1 MTLHRSDAGEPTIV
15 ALVEAMKAW
24 QRALDSTLSTSGLTY
39 VKWILL
45 RAVARG
51 DYVRHRPYLGAI
63 LIDVEMGE
71 HLLAELHRDR
81 WIAFVDGAGMTCGP
95 ALPEAQPVVS
105 EAERARVQRI
115 AQSIKA
121 LHSVSVSPFSSDERA
136 MLSTLLQRMQ
146 ANLNEFSDRR
156 DAQHADADGEEI
168 SLIRAHAMLGAS
180 ARSTQGSRSS
190 TSSKS
195 PNASASPERAAKA
208 SIAVPSAAGK
218 TVECGPMPARPAR
231 RKSSP
236 TSLPCRS

>member
-24 QRALDSTLSTSGLTY
+24 QRALDTTLSASGLTY

-95 ALPEAQPVVS
+95 ALPEAQPVVP

-121 LHSVSVSPFSSDERA
+121 LHSVSVSPFSSDERT

-146 ANLNEFSDRR
+146 VNLNEFSDRR
-156 DAQHADADGEEI
+156 DAQHADTSEVETP
-168 SLIRAHAMLGAS
+168 LIRAHAMLGAS
-180 ARSTQGSRSS
+180 AKSSNPSKSS
-190 TSSKS
+190 T
-195 PNASASPERAAKA
+195 PPERAAKA
-208 SIAVPSAAGK
+208 SVTSIAAKAA
-218 TVECGPMPARPAR
+218 ERSPMPARPAR

>member
-24 QRALDSTLSTSGLTY
+24 QRALDTTLSTSGLTY

-51 DYVRHRPYLGAI
+51 DYVRHQPYLGAI

-81 WIAFVDGAGMTCGP
+81 WIGFVDGAGMTCGP
-95 ALPEAQPVVS
+95 ALPEAQPVVP

-121 LHSVSVSPFSSDERA
+121 LHSVSVSPFSSDERT

-146 ANLNEFSDRR
+146 VNLNEFSDRR
-156 DAQHADADGEEI
+156 DVQRAEAGGEEI
-168 SLIRAHAMLGAS
+168 ALIRAHAMLGAS
-180 ARSTQGSRSS
+180 ARSPKASHSANAS
-190 TSSKS
+190 TSH
-195 PNASASPERAAKA
+195 ERAAKA
-208 SIAVPSAAGK
+208 SIAVASVAGK
-218 TVECGPMPARPAR
+218 AADRGPMPARPAR

>member
-45 RAVARG
+45 RAIARG
-51 DYVRHRPYLGAI
+51 DYVRHQPYLGAI

-95 ALPEAQPVVS
+95 ALPEAQPVVP

-121 LHSVSVSPFSSDERA
+121 LHSVSVSPFSSDERT

-146 ANLNEFSDRR
+146 VNLNEFSDRR
-156 DAQHADADGEEI
+156 DAQRADAGGDEI
-168 SLIRAHAMLGAS
+168 PLIRAHAMLGAS
-180 ARSTQGSRSS
+180 ARSAQSS
-190 TSSKS
+190 KSANASKS
-195 PNASASPERAAKA
+195 PNSSTSAERAAKA
-208 SIAVPSAAGK
+208 SIAVTSAAGK
-218 TVECGPMPARPAR
+218 PAERGPMPARPAR

>member
-1 MTLHRSDAGEPTIV
+1 MTLHRGDAGEPTIV

-24 QRALDSTLSTSGLTY
+24 QRALDTTLSASGLTY

-45 RAVARG
+45 RAIARG

-71 HLLAELHRDR
+71 HLLAELHRDH

-95 ALPEAQPVVS
+95 ALPEAQPVVP
-105 EAERARVQRI
+105 EAGRARVQRI

-121 LHSVSVSPFSSDERA
+121 LHSVSVGPFSTEERA

-146 ANLNEFSDRR
+146 VNLNEFSDRR
-156 DAQHADADGEEI
+156 HAQHDDTSEDETP
-168 SLIRAHAMLGAS
+168 LIRAHAMLGAS
-180 ARSTQGSRSS
+180 AKPSKPSKPSNPS
-190 TSSKS
+190 NSSKS
-195 PNASASPERAAKA
+195 STPPERAAKA
-208 SIAVPSAAGK
+208 SVTSIAAKAA
-218 TVECGPMPARPAR
+218 ERGPMPARPAR

>member
-24 QRALDSTLSTSGLTY
+24 QRALDTTLSTSGLTY

-45 RAVARG
+45 RAIARG

-63 LIDVEMGE
+63 LIDVEMAE

-81 WIAFVDGAGMTCGP
+81 WIGFVDGAGMACGP
-95 ALPEAQPVVS
+95 ALPEGQPVVP

-115 AQSIKA
+115 AQSLKA
-121 LHSVSVSPFSSDERA
+121 LHSVSVSPFTSDERA
-136 MLSTLLQRMQ
+136 MLSTMLQRMQ

-156 DAQHADADGEEI
+156 DAQHAEAANDETP
-168 SLIRAHAMLGAS
+168 LIRAHAMLGAS
-180 ARSTQGSRSS
+180 ARTS
-190 TSSKS
+190 TSAHSGSHSGSHSGAHSTSHAKS
-195 PNASASPERAAKA
+195 AER
-208 SIAVPSAAGK
+208 
-218 TVECGPMPARPAR
+218 GPLPARPAR

>member
-1 MTLHRSDAGEPTIV
+1 MTLHRGDAGEPTIV

-24 QRALDSTLSTSGLTY
+24 QRALDTTLSTSGLTY

-45 RAVARG
+45 RAIARG

-81 WIAFVDGAGMTCGP
+81 WIGFVDGAGMTCGP
-95 ALPEAQPVVS
+95 ALPEAQPVVP

-146 ANLNEFSDRR
+146 ANLNGFSDRR
-156 DAQHADADGEEI
+156 DAQRADEGSDEI
-168 SLIRAHAMLGAS
+168 PLIRAHAMLGAS
-180 ARSTQGSRSS
+180 ARPSTASHAPKAS
-190 TSSKS
+190 TST
-195 PNASASPERAAKA
+195 ERGAA
-208 SIAVPSAAGK
+208 
-218 TVECGPMPARPAR
+218 PARPAR

-236 TSLPCRS
+236 TSLACRS

>member
-1 MTLHRSDAGEPTIV
+1 MTLHRGDAGEPTIV

-24 QRALDSTLSTSGLTY
+24 QRALDTTLSASGLTY

-45 RAVARG
+45 RAIARG

-63 LIDVEMGE
+63 LIDIEMGE
-71 HLLAELHRDR
+71 HLLAELHRDH

-95 ALPEAQPVVS
+95 ALPEAQPVVPD
-105 EAERARVQRI
+105 AGRARVQRI

-121 LHSVSVSPFSSDERA
+121 LHSVSVGPFSTEERA

-146 ANLNEFSDRR
+146 VHLNEFSDRR
-156 DAQHADADGEEI
+156 HAQRDDTSEDETP
-168 SLIRAHAMLGAS
+168 LIRAHAMLGAS
-180 ARSTQGSRSS
+180 ARSSKPSQP
-190 TSSKS
+190 SKS
-195 PNASASPERAAKA
+195 PEHAKA
-208 SIAVPSAAGK
+208 A
-218 TVECGPMPARPAR
+218 ERGPMPARPAR

>member
-1 MTLHRSDAGEPTIV
+1 MTLHRSDAGEPTIM

-24 QRALDSTLSTSGLTY
+24 QRALDTTLSTSGLTY

-95 ALPEAQPVVS
+95 ALPEAQPVVP

-121 LHSVSVSPFSSDERA
+121 LHSVSVSPFNSGERT

-146 ANLNEFSDRR
+146 VNLNEFSDRR
-156 DAQHADADGEEI
+156 DAQRADAGGDEI
-168 SLIRAHAMLGAS
+168 PLIRAHAMLGAS
-180 ARSTQGSRSS
+180 ARSARPSHSP
-190 TSSKS
+190 TSSQS
-195 PNASASPERAAKA
+195 SSSAECAAKA
-208 SIAVPSAAGK
+208 SIAVTSVTAKAA
-218 TVECGPMPARPAR
+218 ERGPMPARPAR